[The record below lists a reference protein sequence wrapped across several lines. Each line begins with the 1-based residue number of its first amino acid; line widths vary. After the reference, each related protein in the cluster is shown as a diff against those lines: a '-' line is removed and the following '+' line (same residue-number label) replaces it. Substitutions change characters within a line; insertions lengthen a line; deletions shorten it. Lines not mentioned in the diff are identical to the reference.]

1 MSTADQFVSW
11 FRQSSPYIHSHRGKT
26 FVLMIPGDGV
36 AHPNFSNI
44 IHDIAL
50 LNSLGV
56 RLVLVHGM
64 RPQIEAE
71 LSARGIKPQFHGNV
85 RITTDDALPCVIRA
99 AGQLR
104 IAIEAEL
111 SMGLANSPMHGA
123 RIRVSSGNFVVAKP
137 IGVHEGVDFC
147 HTGAV
152 RRVDIDT
159 IQRQLDCGDIVLLSP
174 LGYSPSGEVFNLLM
188 EELASTVATRL
199 HAEKIIALGDKKG
212 ALDTD
217 GSLIR
222 ELTTQHRMT
231 PQEAAKQ
238 SLLKACLSACN
249 AGVRRGHLISYQED
263 GALLQEL
270 FTRDGAGTLINQGDY
285 DQVRSATIDDIG
297 GILEIIQPLEE
308 DGTLVRRSRELL
320 ETELDKFTLIE
331 RDGMITACAALY
343 PYADQPIAEVACVAV
358 HREYRKSQRGELLL
372 SHLEKQARVQGIEKL
387 FVLTTRTAHW
397 FKEKG
402 FKSASLEDLP
412 EQKKSLYNYQRSAQV
427 FIKDLASK

>member
-1 MSTADQFVSW
+1 MSTADQFVNW

-64 RPQIEAE
+64 RPQIDAE
-71 LSARGIKPQFHGNV
+71 LKVRGVEPVFHGNV
-85 RITTDDALPCVIRA
+85 RVTNDAALPSVLSA

-137 IGVHEGVDFC
+137 IGIHDGVDFC
-147 HTGAV
+147 HTGEI
-152 RRVDIDT
+152 RRVDIET

-188 EELASTVATRL
+188 EDLATAVATSL
-199 HAEKIIALGDKKG
+199 SAEKIIALGAGKG
-212 ALDTD
+212 ALDAD
-217 GSLIR
+217 GQLIR
-222 ELTTQHRMT
+222 ELTTQHRIG
-231 PQEAAKQ
+231 EVSDSDE
-238 SLLKACLSACN
+238 SLLKACLTACN

-285 DQVRSATIDDIG
+285 DQVRSATIEDIG
-297 GILEIIQPLEE
+297 GILELIQPLEE

-343 PYADQPIAEVACVAV
+343 PFADQPIAEVACVVV
-358 HREYRKSQRGELLL
+358 HPQYRKSQRGELLL
-372 SHLEKQARVQGIEKL
+372 GHLEKQARVQGIKKL

-402 FKSASLEDLP
+402 FEAASLDDLP
-412 EQKKSLYNYQRSAQV
+412 EQKKMLYNYQRSAQV
-427 FIKDLASK
+427 FIKNLN

>member
-1 MSTADQFVSW
+1 VATADQFISW

-36 AHPNFSNI
+36 ANPNFSNI

-64 RPQIEAE
+64 RPQIDAE
-71 LSARGIKPQFHGNV
+71 LKVRGVEPVFHGNV
-85 RITTDDALPCVIRA
+85 RVTTDAALPSVISA

-137 IGVHEGVDFC
+137 IGIHDGVDFC
-147 HTGAV
+147 HTGEI

-159 IQRQLDCGDIVLLSP
+159 IQRQLDVGDIVLLSP

-188 EELASTVATRL
+188 EELATTVATKL
-199 HAEKIIALGDKKG
+199 KAEKIIALGKG
-212 ALDTD
+212 KGLLDAE
-217 GSLIR
+217 GSLVR
-222 ELTTQHRMT
+222 ELTTQHRVD
-231 PQEAAKQ
+231 EVSDSSQ
-238 SLLKACLSACN
+238 SLLKACLTACN

-285 DQVRSATIDDIG
+285 DQVRSATIEDIG
-297 GILEIIQPLEE
+297 GILELIRPLEE

-320 ETELDKFTLIE
+320 ETELDRFTLIE

-343 PYADQPIAEVACVAV
+343 PFEGQPIAEVACVVV
-358 HREYRKSQRGELLL
+358 HPEYRKGQRGELLL
-372 SHLEKQARVQGIEKL
+372 SHLEKQASVQGIEKL

-402 FKSASLEDLP
+402 FEAASLDDLP
-412 EQKKSLYNYQRSAQV
+412 EQKQSSYNYQRSSHV
-427 FIKDLASK
+427 FIKKIS

>member
-1 MSTADQFVSW
+1 MSTADQFVNW

-36 AHPNFSNI
+36 ANPNFSNI

-64 RPQIEAE
+64 RPQIDAE
-71 LSARGIKPQFHGNV
+71 LKVRGVEPVFHGNV
-85 RITTDDALPCVIRA
+85 RVTTDDALPSVISA

-137 IGVHEGVDFC
+137 IGIHDGVDFC
-147 HTGAV
+147 HTGEI
-152 RRVDIDT
+152 RRVDIET

-188 EELASTVATRL
+188 EDLATAVATSL
-199 HAEKIIALGDKKG
+199 SAEKIIALGAGKG
-212 ALDTD
+212 ALDA
-217 GSLIR
+217 GGRLIR
-222 ELTTQHRMT
+222 ELTTQHRID
-231 PQEAAKQ
+231 EVSDSDE

-285 DQVRSATIDDIG
+285 DQVRSATIEDIG
-297 GILEIIQPLEE
+297 GILELIQPLEE

-343 PYADQPIAEVACVAV
+343 PFADQPIAEVACVVV
-358 HREYRKSQRGELLL
+358 HPQYRKSQRGELLL
-372 SHLEKQARVQGIEKL
+372 GHLEKQARVQGIKKL

-402 FKSASLEDLP
+402 FEAATLEDLP
-412 EQKKSLYNYQRSAQV
+412 EQKKMLYNYQRSAQV
-427 FIKDLASK
+427 FIKNLN

>member
-1 MSTADQFVSW
+1 MATADQFISW

-64 RPQIEAE
+64 RPQIDAE
-71 LSARGIKPQFHGNV
+71 LIVRGVEPVFHGNV
-85 RITTDDALPCVIRA
+85 RVTNDAALPAVISA

-137 IGVHEGVDFC
+137 IGVHDGVDFC
-147 HTGAV
+147 HTGEI
-152 RRVDIDT
+152 RRLDIDT
-159 IQRQLDCGDIVLLSP
+159 IQRQLDNGDIVLLSP

-188 EELASTVATRL
+188 EEVATTIAIGL
-199 HAEKIIALGDKKG
+199 SAEKIIALGSHKG
-212 ALDTD
+212 ALDAD
-217 GSLIR
+217 GQLIR
-222 ELTTQHRMT
+222 ELTNQHRIG
-231 PQEAAKQ
+231 EAIDSDE

-285 DQVRSATIDDIG
+285 DQVRSATIEDIG
-297 GILEIIQPLEE
+297 GILELIQPLER

-320 ETELDKFTLIE
+320 ETELDRFTLIE

-343 PYADQPIAEVACVAV
+343 PFADQPIAEVACVVV
-358 HREYRKSQRGELLL
+358 HPQYRKSQRGELLL
-372 SHLEKQARVQGIEKL
+372 SHLEKQARGQGIKQL

-397 FKEKG
+397 FREKG
-402 FKSASLEDLP
+402 FETATLDDLP
-412 EQKKSLYNYQRSAQV
+412 EQKKMLYNYQRSSQV
-427 FIKDLASK
+427 FIKDID

>member
-1 MSTADQFVSW
+1 MATADQFISW

-64 RPQIEAE
+64 RPQIDAE
-71 LSARGIKPQFHGNV
+71 LKVRGVESVFHGNLRV
-85 RITTDDALPCVIRA
+85 TNDAALPSVISA

-137 IGVHEGVDFC
+137 IGIHDGVDFC
-147 HTGAV
+147 HTGEI
-152 RRVDIDT
+152 RRLDIDT

-188 EELASTVATRL
+188 EEVATTIATDL
-199 HAEKIIALGDKKG
+199 SAEKIIALGCDKGLLG
-212 ALDTD
+212 AD
-217 GSLIR
+217 GQLVR
-222 ELTTQHRMT
+222 ELTTQHRIGEVNGT
-231 PQEAAKQ
+231 ED

-249 AGVRRGHLISYQED
+249 AGVRRGHLISYKED

-285 DQVRSATIDDIG
+285 DQVRSATIEDIG
-297 GILEIIQPLEE
+297 GILELIQPLEE

-343 PYADQPIAEVACVAV
+343 PFADQPIAEVACVVV
-358 HREYRKSQRGELLL
+358 HPQYRKSQRGELLL
-372 SHLEKQARVQGIEKL
+372 GHLEKQARVQGIKKL

-402 FKSASLEDLP
+402 FEAATLEDLP
-412 EQKKSLYNYQRSAQV
+412 EQKKMLYNYQRSAQV
-427 FIKDLASK
+427 FIKNLN

>member
-1 MSTADQFVSW
+1 MSTADQFVNW

-36 AHPNFSNI
+36 ANPNFSNI

-64 RPQIEAE
+64 RPQIDAE
-71 LSARGIKPQFHGNV
+71 LKVRGVEPVFHGNV
-85 RITTDDALPCVIRA
+85 RVTTDDALPSVISA

-137 IGVHEGVDFC
+137 IGIHDGVDFC
-147 HTGAV
+147 HTGEI
-152 RRVDIDT
+152 RRVDIET

-188 EELASTVATRL
+188 EEVATTIATGL
-199 HAEKIIALGDKKG
+199 SAEKIIALGRHKG
-212 ALDTD
+212 LLGTD
-217 GSLIR
+217 GQLVR
-222 ELTTQHRMT
+222 ELTTQHRIG
-231 PQEAAKQ
+231 EVSGSDD
-238 SLLKACLSACN
+238 SLLKACLTACN

-270 FTRDGAGTLINQGDY
+270 FTRDGAGTLVNQGDY
-285 DQVRSATIDDIG
+285 DQVRSATIEDIG
-297 GILEIIQPLEE
+297 GILELIQPLEE

-320 ETELDKFTLIE
+320 ETELNKFTLIE

-343 PYADQPIAEVACVAV
+343 PFADQPIAEVACVVV
-358 HREYRKSQRGELLL
+358 HPQYRKSQRGELLL
-372 SHLEKQARVQGIEKL
+372 GHLEKQARVQGIKKL

-402 FKSASLEDLP
+402 FETATLEDLP
-412 EQKKSLYNYQRSAQV
+412 EQKKMLYNYQRSAQV
-427 FIKDLASK
+427 FIKNLS